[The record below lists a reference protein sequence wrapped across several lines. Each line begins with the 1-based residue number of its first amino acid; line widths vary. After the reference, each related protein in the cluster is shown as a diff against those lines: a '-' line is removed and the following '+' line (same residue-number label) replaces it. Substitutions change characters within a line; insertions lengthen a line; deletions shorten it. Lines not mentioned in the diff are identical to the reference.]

1 MSTTEPTAPISAPAT
16 SAAARPAVRTAIVP
30 REEIFALRWAVLRTG
45 LPREA
50 AVYEQDALPG
60 TFHVAAYRAGSGADS
75 GADSGEV
82 LGCATFF
89 PQPFPDPLPA
99 GAPDGSAASA
109 YRFRG
114 VGSAPEVRGQGFG
127 AAVIRAGLALAAER
141 GAHWVWCDGRVSA
154 RGFYEH
160 LGFTA
165 APDVFDLAP
174 SGPHHRFLH
183 PLTPR
188 G

>member
-1 MSTTEPTAPISAPAT
+1 MSTTEPTAPIPAEADHT
-16 SAAARPAVRTAIVP
+16 AARPAIRTAIVP
-30 REEIFALRWAVLRTG
+30 RDEIFALRWAVLRTG

-60 TFHVAAYRAGSGADS
+60 AFHVAAYRADPGPGAD
-75 GADSGEV
+75 AV

-89 PQPFPDPLPA
+89 PQPYPDPLPD
-99 GAPDGSAASA
+99 GTPGPHAPA

-127 AAVIRAGLALAAER
+127 AAVIRAGLAFAADR
-141 GAHWVWCDGRVSA
+141 GAHWAWCDGRVSA

-165 APDVFDLAP
+165 GTDVFDVAP
-174 SGPHHRFLH
+174 SGPHHRFLL

-188 G
+188 D